1 MTLRRRILLYYSI
14 TLSLSLVIVGFW
26 SWFEFHEQR
35 NVALHGGVEA
45 AMKHDPL
52 LETFEIILFG
62 GLPAI
67 LLGIIGGGLLM
78 RRALRPIEDLTVVL
92 EKTDASNLA
101 EPVSRSGNGDE
112 LDRMAAVFNGM
123 KQRLGVS
130 FTQAREFTLHASHEL
145 KTPLTIMHGTLEQM
159 LGDADTPT
167 AHRDRVAS
175 MLEEVQRL
183 SSIVGQLAF
192 LAKAD
197 AGLLT
202 FAHETVALDELVR
215 DLTEEATM
223 LAANANIIVT
233 LSHCEPI
240 KVSGDRMRLRQLLLN
255 LADNAVKHNQPS
267 GSITLSLRSQDQHA
281 VFQITNTGPVLAPEL
296 RARVFERFFRGDVAH
311 GTVVEGSGLGLSIAE
326 SITQAHGGSIV
337 MDATSDGYTRITLR
351 LPLLM
356 SASS

>member
-1 MTLRRRILLYYSI
+1 
-14 TLSLSLVIVGFW
+14 
-26 SWFEFHEQR
+26 
-35 NVALHGGVEA
+35 
-45 AMKHDPL
+45 MKHDPL
-52 LETFEIILFG
+52 LETAEIILFG

-130 FTQAREFTLHASHEL
+130 FTQSREFTLHASHEL
-145 KTPLTIMHGTLEQM
+145 KTPLTIMHSTLEQM
-159 LGDADTPT
+159 LGDAITPAT
-167 AHRDRVAS
+167 HRERVAS

-183 SSIVGQLAF
+183 SSIVGQLSF

-202 FAHETVALDELVR
+202 FAHEAVALDELVR
-215 DLTEEATM
+215 DLTEDTTM
-223 LAANANIIVT
+223 LAASASIAVT
-233 LSHCEPI
+233 LSRCEPV

-255 LADNAVKHNQPS
+255 LADNAVKHNQQG
-267 GSITLSLRSQDQHA
+267 GSITLSLRVQDQHA
-281 VFQITNTGPVLAPEL
+281 VFQITNTGPVLPPEL
-296 RARVFERFFRGDVAH
+296 RARVFERFFRGDAAH
-311 GTVVEGSGLGLSIAE
+311 GTTVEGSGLGLNIAE

-337 MDATSDGYTRITLR
+337 MDVAEGDHTCITLR
-351 LPLLM
+351 LPLIGM
-356 SASS
+356 